1 MNIYNIAQCFY
12 RIAEKF
18 ESNKAI
24 IFVDNQFITYAEL
37 NKLSNRIARL
47 FIEKGVRTNDVV
59 CIFNNKTKYGFASM
73 LACLKIGAIY
83 TNLDPDNPKAR
94 LKRILDI
101 CEPRVVVS
109 DITEDQK
116 ISKMANEGRYD
127 YIKISSYAYI
137 SSINAYRADNIEE
150 SGSITGANPAYIM
163 FTSGSTGFPKG
174 VLISHD
180 NLLSFIKWS
189 RKRFNIVE
197 YDILTNLNP
206 IYFDNSVFDFY
217 TALFSGASIAAIPK
231 YVLNDHDRI
240 VKCVDQ
246 IGCTVWFSVPSLLIY
261 LMTMKT
267 LNRNVLRNV
276 RIFAFGG
283 EGYPKKELK
292 KLYDLYRDSSKL
304 VNVYGP
310 TECTCICSAYNIGED
325 EFSDFNDLPLLGP
338 INPNFSYVI
347 LDEKNAKINTG
358 GVGEL
363 CLMGPNVGIGYFNN
377 IEKTESAFIRNPHN
391 HKFYEKMYK
400 TGDLVCEKQVNEK
413 ICLAFKGRKDN
424 QIKHFGYRIELE
436 EIETAINRNKNVTQS
451 VVVYHKIN
459 DKFGDIVAF
468 IAVLD
473 SLSTEEI
480 KTQLK
485 KELPDYMLPKKYVI
499 LNQLPKNQNGKVDRA
514 KLRST
519 LSVDQSDKCINH
531 LN

>member
-1 MNIYNIAQCFY
+1 MDIYNIAQFFY
-12 RIAEKF
+12 SIVEKF
-18 ESNKAI
+18 ENNKAI
-24 IFVDNQFITYAEL
+24 IFIDNQFITYTEL
-37 NKLSNRIARL
+37 NKLSNQIARL
-47 FIEKGVRTNDVV
+47 FLEKGVRTNDVV
-59 CIFNNKTKYGFASM
+59 CIFNDKTKYGFASM

-83 TNLDPDNPKAR
+83 ANLDPDNPNAR

-101 CEPRVVVS
+101 CEPKVVVS

-116 ISKMANEGRYD
+116 ISKLSKEERYD
-127 YIKISSYAYI
+127 YIKIKRNANI
-137 SSINAYRADNIEE
+137 AKINGYRAENIEE
-150 SGSITGANPAYIM
+150 SESITGANPAYIM

-189 RKRFNIVE
+189 RNRFSVDEN
-197 YDILTNLNP
+197 DILTNLNP

-231 YVLNDHDRI
+231 SIMNDHDRI

-292 KLYDLYRDSSKL
+292 KLYDLYRDSSEL
-304 VNVYGP
+304 INVYGP
-310 TECTCICSAYNIGED
+310 TECTCICSAYTIGED
-325 EFSDFNDLPLLGP
+325 EFSDFNELPLLGP
-338 INPNFSYVI
+338 INSNIGYTV
-347 LDEKNAKINTG
+347 LDEKKAQISKG

-363 CLMGPNVGIGYFNN
+363 CLLGPNVGIGYYNN
-377 IEKTESAFIRNPHN
+377 KEKTESAFIRNPHN
-391 HKFYEKMYK
+391 LKFYEKMYK
-400 TGDLVCEKQVNEK
+400 TGDLVCEKQVNGNT
-413 ICLAFKGRKDN
+413 CLAFKGRKDN

-436 EIETAINRNKNVTQS
+436 EIETAINRNERVTQS
-451 VVVYHKIN
+451 VAVYHKIN

-473 SLSTEEI
+473 GLSTEEI
-480 KTQLK
+480 KKQLK
-485 KELPDYMLPKKYVI
+485 KELPEYMLPTKYVM
-499 LNQLPKNQNGKVDRA
+499 LNQLPKNQNGKVDRSSL
-514 KLRST
+514 KST
-519 LSVDQSDKCINH
+519 LALDQSLI
-531 LN
+531 